1 MSQLT
6 RHAAHPKLLDEL
18 DSAHI
23 EYVVFPH
30 RRTFTATDEADAL
43 GVPASAVAKT
53 IVLSTPDGFVRAVLP
68 ASERL
73 DLRKVRDVLDTTDV
87 ELATEAQ
94 LSGAYPD
101 YELGAV
107 PPLGGGNDTVLLD
120 TRLSGSETVLVE
132 AGVHDASVRLKTD
145 DLVAHTQASVAD
157 LCRD

>member
-1 MSQLT
+1 
-6 RHAAHPKLLDEL
+6 
-18 DSAHI
+18 
-23 EYVVFPH
+23 
-30 RRTFTATDEADAL
+30 
-43 GVPASAVAKT
+43 
-53 IVLSTPDGFVRAVLP
+53 
-68 ASERL
+68 
-73 DLRKVRDVLDTTDV
+73 VRDVLDTTDV

-120 TRLSGSETVLVE
+120 TRLSASETVLVE

>member
-1 MSQLT
+1 
-6 RHAAHPKLLDEL
+6 
-18 DSAHI
+18 
-23 EYVVFPH
+23 
-30 RRTFTATDEADAL
+30 
-43 GVPASAVAKT
+43 
-53 IVLSTPDGFVRAVLP
+53 VLP

-73 DLRKVRDVLDTTDV
+73 DLRKVRDVLDRSDV

-107 PPLGGGNDTVLLD
+107 PPLGGSKDTVLLD
-120 TRLSGSETVLVE
+120 ARLSGSETVLVE
-132 AGVHDASVRLKTD
+132 AGSHDASVRLRTD